1 MKSYNLPSIEQI
13 ASYHQGTLS
22 VKDKQWIESIMQKN
36 PFVKEAVSTFSMEKM
51 QTVQQISER
60 VSTRIMNQYAA
71 PRGFWSKYGV
81 WIGLSAI
88 AVMLSIGYFTSTHNE
103 QRYFLTENDAALSIL
118 TIDSEATVAQT
129 TENTEI
135 QSVEEA
141 TVQSMNPGSS
151 PNDQELITAAEID
164 RETTVETSAETPE
177 ETEIEAKE
185 RLNFS
190 GKLLKSIRGIS
201 IVEVDKRGLKN
212 REIPAFPGG
221 NIALTNHFQSFIT
234 PVELQYG
241 EPLYDAKAKILLE
254 IAANGQ
260 LTEHEVQGVLHELHA
275 QQIATAIAKLPSF
288 KPGKGAVNYTIE
300 VKFN

>member
-22 VKDKQWIESIMQKN
+22 VKDKQWMESIMQKN
-36 PFVKEAVSTFSMEKM
+36 PFVKEAVSTFSMEQV

-60 VSTRIMNQYAA
+60 VSTRILNQYAA

-88 AVMLSIGYFTSTHNE
+88 VIMLSFGYFTSTKNE
-103 QRYFLTENDAALSIL
+103 QRYFLTGNDEAFSIL
-118 TIDSEATVAQT
+118 TIEGESTDAQI
-129 TENTEI
+129 TENTSIKTTE
-135 QSVEEA
+135 QPKVLSMDPASSPKEEELVAA
-141 TVQSMNPGSS
+141 TVMDN
-151 PNDQELITAAEID
+151 ERAAE
-164 RETTVETSAETPE
+164 TTFTTPDKTEKEDE
-177 ETEIEAKE
+177 ERIN
-185 RLNFS
+185 LS
-190 GKLLKSIRGIS
+190 GKLLKNIRGIS
-201 IVEVDKRGLKN
+201 VVEVNKRGLKN
-212 REIPAFPGG
+212 REIPSFPGG

-260 LTEHEVQGVLHELHA
+260 LSDHDVQGHLHELHV
-275 QQIATAIAKLPSF
+275 QQIATAIAKLPAF
-288 KPGKGAVNYTIE
+288 KPGKGAVNITIE